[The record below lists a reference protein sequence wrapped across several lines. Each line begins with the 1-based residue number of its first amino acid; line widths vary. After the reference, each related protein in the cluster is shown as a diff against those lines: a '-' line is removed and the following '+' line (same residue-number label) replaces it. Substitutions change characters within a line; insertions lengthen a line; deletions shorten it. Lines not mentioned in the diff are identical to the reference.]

1 MLTLFAIDLIVMA
14 VGTVM
19 GSSTTVIVAVI
30 VAGIFLGINN
40 TLITTAVMEAAP
52 VERSVASA
60 AYSFVRF
67 LGGALAPWL
76 AGKLSEW
83 FLPETPFYF
92 GALMVLVGVVVLLA
106 RRRHLRDIDA
116 AITH

>member
-1 MLTLFAIDLIVMA
+1 
-14 VGTVM
+14 
-19 GSSTTVIVAVI
+19 
-30 VAGIFLGINN
+30 
-40 TLITTAVMEAAP
+40 MEAAP

-92 GALMVLVGVVVLLA
+92 GALMVLIGVVVLLV
-106 RRRHLRDIDA
+106 RRSHLRDIDA
-116 AITH
+116 AITQHE